1 MRGADARPQVVCEH
15 RGAVVGLLALPP
27 PFGPGAL
34 LTEWRLDPVPIV
46 LAAGAGL
53 LYLAGVRR
61 LNRAG
66 SPPPWSRSA
75 AFFAGLVVALLSVV
89 SPVDAYADVR
99 FSAHVLQHLVMVFV
113 AAPLLLLGAPVSLA
127 LRASTPEARRRFLL
141 PVLHGRWAST
151 LGRPAVAWAMFASV
165 QFGVHLSPLYEQ
177 ALESDLVHALEHAL
191 FLFAGLAFWWPVVGR
206 DPVPHRMGYPARL
219 LYLALAM
226 PVEAVLGVV
235 ILSASEPLY
244 PHYASLPAPWG
255 PSALSDQG
263 DAGAIMWILGSLA
276 LVVAG
281 LLVAGAWMR
290 DETARQRRLEAR
302 LDGGEPPS

>member
-1 MRGADARPQVVCEH
+1 MLAG
-15 RGAVVGLLALPP
+15 ALPP

-34 LTEWRLDPVPIV
+34 LSEWRLDPVAIA

-53 LYLAGVRR
+53 LYAIGVRR
-61 LNRAG
+61 VSRAG
-66 SPPPWSRSA
+66 SPWAPGRRA
-75 AFFAGLVVALLSVV
+75 AFFAGLGVALLSLV
-89 SPVDAYADVR
+89 SPIDAYAEVLL
-99 FSAHVLQHLVMVFV
+99 SVHVLQHVLLALVS
-113 AAPLLLLGAPVSLA
+113 APLLLLGAPVSLA
-127 LRASTPEARRRFLL
+127 LRASSPEARRRFLL
-141 PVLHGRWAST
+141 PVLHGRTASI
-151 LGRPAVAWAMFASV
+151 LGRPAVAWALFVGV

-191 FLFAGLAFWWPVVGR
+191 FLAAGLVFWWPVVGR

-244 PHYASLPAPWG
+244 SHYASLPAPWG
-255 PSALSDQG
+255 PSALSEQG
-263 DAGAIMWILGSLA
+263 NAGAIMWILGTLG
-276 LVVAG
+276 LVVAA

-302 LDGGEPPS
+302 LDRAGEPPL